1 MRPNEKEEINSRFD
15 QIECLLRELKEESSK
30 RYVEIDQKLND
41 VIESQKFLSK
51 QYENFRNTIDNLIN
65 DNVKMREQLDKLRQ
79 QVGEAEKKVKTA
91 LDEVNNLEQYGRRD
105 MIEIGG
111 IPRTSDESVE
121 DIVVHLFDK
130 LQLRLTKTDIE
141 AAHRISTRERASI
154 IVKFASRRTRDAA
167 YSKRNLLKTV
177 QTHDFGIATER
188 DSSKIY
194 LNESLSRSNKAL
206 FSQALG
212 FKKTHNVKFLW
223 TRNGN
228 IYMRL
233 SETAKKVVQIKCADD
248 LSLEK
253 LTRDH

>member
-1 MRPNEKEEINSRFD
+1 MSVEIRVSHAWSEERPFELRIKLTIIFNLLNPNHKSHLIQHKMRPNEKEEINSRFD

-111 IPRTSDESVE
+111 IP
-121 DIVVHLFDK
+121 
-130 LQLRLTKTDIE
+130 
-141 AAHRISTRERASI
+141 AHRMNL
-154 IVKFASRRTRDAA
+154 
-167 YSKRNLLKTV
+167 SKT
-177 QTHDFGIATER
+177 
-188 DSSKIY
+188 
-194 LNESLSRSNKAL
+194 
-206 FSQALG
+206 
-212 FKKTHNVKFLW
+212 
-223 TRNGN
+223 
-228 IYMRL
+228 
-233 SETAKKVVQIKCADD
+233 
-248 LSLEK
+248 
-253 LTRDH
+253 